1 MRDRSAAAS
10 STATKPEADEDLS
23 AVRRAKSGDTAAFD
37 RLVRRHVARA
47 FTIAYR
53 IVGNREDAEDVVQDA
68 FVRVLRYIGGFDERQ
83 PFAPWLNR
91 LVVNT
96 ALDCRARRARDAV
109 EPERRDA
116 VSPSISPHLALE
128 RQEVR
133 DRFAVALAALPPRQR
148 LILARFEVDGLSTA
162 EIAAELAIAPETV
175 RWHLHQARH
184 ALRAPLGV
192 LRDADAPVLALM
204 S

>member
-1 MRDRSAAAS
+1 MTRQIPDSDPGRLDDERLIIVRVKRGD
-10 STATKPEADEDLS
+10 STAYDQ
-23 AVRRAKSGDTAAFD
+23 
-37 RLVRRHVARA
+37 LVRRHLARA

-53 IVGNREDAEDVVQDA
+53 VVGNREDAEDVVQDA
-68 FVRVLRYIGGFDERQ
+68 FIRALRYIRGFDERQ

-96 ALDCRARRARDAV
+96 ALDARARRAREAT
-109 EPERRDA
+109 EPERPDTA
-116 VSPSISPHLALE
+116 SPSASPHLALE

-133 DRFAVALAALPPRQR
+133 DRFAAALAALPARQR
-148 LILARFEVDGLSTA
+148 LIVARFEVDGLTTA
-162 EIAAELAIAPETV
+162 EIAEELGITPETV

-192 LRDADAPVLALM
+192 LRDADVPPLELM
-204 S
+204 A